1 MNPILELRG
10 VRRSFGHILAVDGVD
25 LSVPKGAIYGILGP
39 NGAGKTTT
47 IRMILNIYLPD
58 AGEILF
64 DGGQLD
70 RKAINRIGYLP
81 EERGLYKRM
90 RVEEHVIYL
99 ARLKGMPAAQAKRR
113 ARLWLERFGLDE
125 RANAKTDELSKGM
138 QQKVQ
143 FIGTVI
149 SEPQMVVLDEP
160 FSGLDPLNV
169 KLLREIIEEIRA
181 AGRTVLFSTHVME
194 QAEQICDHIFLINN
208 GRKVLDGR
216 LDEIIENYP
225 VDSVRVSGEF
235 EERALESLPPVDSVQ
250 RSGNELSVRLAEGFV
265 AQDLLVELVRRG
277 RVDRFAA
284 TRPPLSE
291 IFIREVEGSRD

>member
-1 MNPILELRG
+1 MDPILQLSG
-10 VRRSFGHILAVDGVD
+10 VERSFGSIRAVDGVD
-25 LSVPKGAIYGILGP
+25 LNVPRGAIYGILGP

-47 IRMILNIYLPD
+47 IRMILNIYIPD

-64 DGGQLD
+64 DGKRLD
-70 RKAINRIGYLP
+70 RHAINHIGYLP

-99 ARLKGMPAAQAKRR
+99 ARLKGVPTAEAKRR
-113 ARLWLERFGLDE
+113 AKLWLERFGLED
-125 RANAKTDELSKGM
+125 RASAKTDELSKGM

-143 FIGTVI
+143 FVGTVI

-160 FSGLDPLNV
+160 FSGLDPINV

-194 QAEQICDHIFLINN
+194 QAEQICDHIFLIND
-208 GRKVLDGR
+208 GRKVLDGK
-216 LDEIIENYP
+216 LEDIVENYP

-235 EERALESLPPVDSVQ
+235 EAQAFENISAADSAK
-250 RSGNELSVRLAEGFV
+250 RNGNEMLVRLKEGFV
-265 AQDLLVELVRRG
+265 AQDLLLELVKRG
-277 RVDRFAA
+277 RVDRFIAA
-284 TRPPLSE
+284 RPPLSE
-291 IFIREVEGSRD
+291 IFIREVEGSRE